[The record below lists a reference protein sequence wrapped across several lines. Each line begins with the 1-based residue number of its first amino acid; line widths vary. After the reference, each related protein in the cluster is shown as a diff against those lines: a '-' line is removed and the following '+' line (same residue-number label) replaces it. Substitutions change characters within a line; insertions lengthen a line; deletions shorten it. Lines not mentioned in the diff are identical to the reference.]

1 MTLKDGQKS
10 VRLTRGCVLQAKGLA
25 EEEILRVKRR
35 ERVRRGLVWLG
46 LQGGG
51 CLGMRLER
59 WESLGGLRY

>member
-10 VRLTRGCVLQAKGLA
+10 VRWARGCVLQAKGLA

-35 ERVRRGLVWLG
+35 ARVRCGLAWLG
-46 LQGGG
+46 LLGGG

-59 WESLGGLRY
+59 WESLRGLRY